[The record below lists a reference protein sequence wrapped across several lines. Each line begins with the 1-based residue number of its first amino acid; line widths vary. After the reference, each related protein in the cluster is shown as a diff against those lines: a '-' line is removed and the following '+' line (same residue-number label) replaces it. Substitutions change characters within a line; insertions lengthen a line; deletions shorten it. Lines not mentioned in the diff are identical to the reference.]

1 MDIDIKEVRKKN
13 LHTLIE
19 RDFHGSVHA
28 FARSVKRPSGFFYDE
43 FAGRRP
49 LGERIMR
56 AIESELGLVAHEL
69 DGSDCEFK
77 EKRYEL
83 VNVYGLK
90 LSAGSG
96 VEICFEDVVDE
107 APVSSTLM
115 RKHGWKHNKLCCFN
129 IDGNSMEPTL
139 QHGSRVLINTSH
151 NDDIIDS
158 KIYAISKGNNVFIK
172 RLYKVFNEPKIIAK
186 SDNPIYPELHID
198 LTDNKTDFKIIG
210 MAVLRLEEPL

>member
-1 MDIDIKEVRKKN
+1 MDINIKEVRKKN
-13 LHTLIE
+13 LQKIID

-28 FARSVKRPSGFFYDE
+28 FARSVKRPSGFFYDV

-56 AIESELGLVAHEL
+56 AIEAELGLIPHEL
-69 DGSDCEFK
+69 DEPDCEFK
-77 EKRYEL
+77 EKRFEL

-96 VEICFEDVVDE
+96 NEAFFEEVIDE
-107 APVSSTLM
+107 APVSTTLI
-115 RKHGWKHNKLCCFN
+115 RKHAWKHDKLCCFN

-139 QHGSRVLINTSH
+139 QHGSRVLINTNQH
-151 NDDIIDS
+151 NVIDS
-158 KIYAISKGNNVFIK
+158 KIYAICKGNNVFIK

-186 SDNPIYPELHID
+186 SDNPIYPELYID
-198 LTDNKTDFKIIG
+198 LADEKSDFQIIG

>member
-1 MDIDIKEVRKKN
+1 MDIDIKEIRKKN
-13 LHTLIE
+13 LQKIID

-28 FARSVKRPSGFFYDE
+28 FARRVKRPSGFFYDV

-56 AIESELGLVAHEL
+56 AIEAELGLVPHEL
-69 DGSDCEFK
+69 DASDSEFK
-77 EKRYEL
+77 EKRFEL

-90 LSAGSG
+90 LSAGVG
-96 VEICFEDVVDE
+96 NEVCFEGVVDE
-107 APVSSTLM
+107 APVSATLI
-115 RKHGWKHNKLCCFN
+115 RKNGWKHERLCCFN

-139 QHGSRVLINTSH
+139 QHGSRVLVNTH
-151 NDDIIDS
+151 HDDIIDS

-186 SDNPIYPELHID
+186 SDNPIYPELYID
-198 LTDNKTDFKIIG
+198 LTDEKSDFKIIG